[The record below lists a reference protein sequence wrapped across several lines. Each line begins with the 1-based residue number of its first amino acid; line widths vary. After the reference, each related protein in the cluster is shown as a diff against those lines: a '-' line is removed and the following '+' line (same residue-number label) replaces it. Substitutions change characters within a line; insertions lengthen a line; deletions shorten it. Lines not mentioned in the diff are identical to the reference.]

1 MDEHLQYQIITIK
14 FRKKESSFINY
25 SEEIRSKHDF
35 SDAWMKVA
43 TKTNIANF
51 QYSRFNNAQIAVPIK
66 VFFHKIIL

>member
-51 QYSRFNNAQIAVPIK
+51 QYSRSIMHRLPCR
-66 VFFHKIIL
+66 